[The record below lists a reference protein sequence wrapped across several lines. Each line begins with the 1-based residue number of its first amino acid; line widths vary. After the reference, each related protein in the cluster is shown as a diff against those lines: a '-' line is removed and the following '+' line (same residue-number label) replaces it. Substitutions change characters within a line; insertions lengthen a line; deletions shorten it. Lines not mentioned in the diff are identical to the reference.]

1 MTPAP
6 ATFSSR
12 WGRVTSTGSIMSF
25 PEDFADI
32 TRQDE
37 PLAPHTWLKVG
48 GPAQFFVEPRNVD
61 ELAAVVRACHEQGIK
76 VRLLG
81 DGSNLLVRD
90 EGVSGAVIRL
100 PREHFSA
107 VSIDGTTIRA
117 QAGALLSHV
126 ITQAVRA
133 GLAGL
138 EILTGIPG
146 TIGGALHGNAGG
158 KGGDLGQFVSEAT
171 VLTATGE
178 TFVRSEDELTFAYRT
193 SSLDEL
199 VILDAAFELTPDD
212 PDEIARRMRK
222 IWITKK
228 ASQPLSHQSAGCIF
242 KNPRGQ
248 SAGQLIDRAGLKGT
262 RVGGAEISDRHANF
276 VVTDEH
282 ARAEDVIRLIELARS
297 RVSERFGVEFELE
310 VQIW

>member
-1 MTPAP
+1 
-6 ATFSSR
+6 
-12 WGRVTSTGSIMSF
+12 MSF
-25 PEDFADI
+25 PDDFADI

-37 PLAPHTWLKVG
+37 PLAPYTWLRVG
-48 GPAQFFVEPRNVD
+48 GPAQFFVEPRDVD
-61 ELAAVVRACHEQGIK
+61 ELIAVVRACHEQDVK
-76 VRLLG
+76 VRVLG
-81 DGSNLLVRD
+81 DGSNVLVRD
-90 EGVSGAVIRL
+90 EGVSGAVLRL
-100 PREHFSA
+100 PRELFSA
-107 VSIDGTTIRA
+107 VTIDGTLVRA

-126 ITQAVRA
+126 ISQSVRA

-138 EILTGIPG
+138 ELLTGIPG
-146 TIGGALHGNAGG
+146 TVGGALHGNAGG
-158 KGGDLGQFVSEAT
+158 KGGEIGQFVREAT

-178 TFVRSEDELTFAYRT
+178 TFVRREDELAFAYRS

-199 VILDAAFELTPDD
+199 VILEAVFDLTPEDS
-212 PDEIARRMRK
+212 DEIARRMRK

-248 SAGQLIDRAGLKGT
+248 SSGQLIDRAGLKGT

-276 VVTDEH
+276 VVTHDD
-282 ARAEDVIRLIELARS
+282 AKADDVVRLIELTRS
-297 RVSERFGVEFELE
+297 RVLEKFGVELELE

>member
-1 MTPAP
+1 
-6 ATFSSR
+6 
-12 WGRVTSTGSIMSF
+12 MSF
-25 PEDFADI
+25 PDDFADI
-32 TRQDE
+32 TRPDE
-37 PLAPHTWLKVG
+37 PLAPYTWLRVG
-48 GPAQFFVEPRNVD
+48 GPAQFFVEPRSVE
-61 ELAAVVRACHEQGIK
+61 ELAAVIRVCREQDLRVR
-76 VRLLG
+76 VLG

-90 EGVSGAVIRL
+90 EGASGAVIRL
-100 PREHFSA
+100 PRELFSA
-107 VSIDGTTIRA
+107 VAVEGTTVRA

-126 ITQAVRA
+126 ISQSVRA

-138 EILTGIPG
+138 EVLTGIPG
-146 TIGGALHGNAGG
+146 TVGGALHGNAGG
-158 KGGDLGQFVSEAT
+158 KGGDIGQFVREAT
-171 VLTATGE
+171 VLTGGGE
-178 TFVRSEDELTFAYRT
+178 TLVRRGDELAFAYRQ
-193 SSLDEL
+193 SSLDDL
-199 VILDAAFELTPDD
+199 VILEAAFELTPDD

-276 VVTDEH
+276 VVTHEG
-282 ARAEDVIRLIELARS
+282 AKAEDVIRLIDLARS
-297 RVSERFGVEFELE
+297 RVLEKFGVELELE

>member
-1 MTPAP
+1 
-6 ATFSSR
+6 
-12 WGRVTSTGSIMSF
+12 MSF
-25 PEDFADI
+25 PEDFAEI
-32 TRQDE
+32 TQPDE
-37 PLAPHTWLKVG
+37 PLAPYTWLRVG
-48 GPAQFFVEPRNVD
+48 GPAQFFVEPLSIE
-61 ELAAVVRACHEQGIK
+61 ELVELVKTCHAQDLK
-76 VRLLG
+76 VRVLG
-81 DGSNLLVRD
+81 DGSNVLVRD
-90 EGVSGAVIRL
+90 EGVSGVVVRL
-100 PREHFSA
+100 PRELFSA
-107 VSIDGTTIRA
+107 VTVDGTTVRA

-138 EILTGIPG
+138 ELLTGIPG
-146 TIGGALHGNAGG
+146 TVGGALHGNAGG
-158 KGGDLGQFVSEAT
+158 KAGDIGQFVQEAT

-178 TFVRSEDELTFAYRT
+178 LFVRKEDELAFAYRT

-199 VILDAAFELTPDD
+199 VILDATFELAHDD

-222 IWITKK
+222 VWITKK

-248 SAGQLIDRAGLKGT
+248 SSGQLIDRAGLKGT

-276 VVTDEH
+276 VVTHEGAKAD
-282 ARAEDVIRLIELARS
+282 DVIRLIELARS
-297 RVSERFGVEFELE
+297 RVLERFGVELELE

>member
-1 MTPAP
+1 
-6 ATFSSR
+6 
-12 WGRVTSTGSIMSF
+12 MSF
-25 PEDFADI
+25 PDDFADI
-32 TRQDE
+32 TRPDE

-48 GPAQFFVEPRNVD
+48 GPAQYFVEPRDVD
-61 ELAAVVRACHEQGIK
+61 ELIAVVRACHEQD
-76 VRLLG
+76 VRVRVLG
-81 DGSNLLVRD
+81 AGSNVVVRD

-100 PREHFSA
+100 PRDRFSD
-107 VSIDGTTIRA
+107 VVIEGTTVRA

-126 ITQAVRA
+126 ISQSVKA

-138 EILTGIPG
+138 EVLTGIPG

-158 KGGDLGQFVSEAT
+158 HGGDIGQFVRQAT

-178 TFVRSEDELTFAYRT
+178 TFIRSEDELAFAYRF

-199 VILDAAFELTPDD
+199 VILDATFELTHDD
-212 PDEIARRMRK
+212 PEEIVRRLRK

-228 ASQPLSHQSAGCIF
+228 AHQPLSHQSAGCIF

-248 SAGQLIDRAGLKGT
+248 SSGQLIDRAGLKGT

-276 VVTDEH
+276 IVTDPG
-282 ARAEDVIRLIELARS
+282 AKAEDVIRLIELARS
-297 RVSERFGVEFELE
+297 RVLERFGVELELE